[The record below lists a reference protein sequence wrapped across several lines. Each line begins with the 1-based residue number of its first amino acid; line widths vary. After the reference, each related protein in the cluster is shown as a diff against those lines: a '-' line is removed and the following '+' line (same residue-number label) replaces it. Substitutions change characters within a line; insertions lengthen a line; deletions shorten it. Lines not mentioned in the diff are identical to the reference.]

1 MLAVFKSL
9 TKLWVILILIF
20 IGVTYSISLLY
31 KSEPPPPPDY
41 KVEGI
46 EVAPN
51 SIFCVSATAMVDG
64 GCLGKTRAD
73 CEMLI
78 RKYEAGCYPEDSR
91 HREQV
96 MQKMREWNENSRN
109 QK

>member
-1 MLAVFKSL
+1 MIAIFKSL
-9 TKLWVILILIF
+9 TKLWVILILLF
-20 IGVTYSISLLY
+20 IGITYPISLLY
-31 KSEPPPPPDY
+31 KNEQPLPPDY

-51 SIFCVSATAMVDG
+51 TIFCVSATAMVDG

-78 RKYEAGCYPEDSR
+78 RKYEAGCYPEDSPQMEEVKR
-91 HREQV
+91 R
-96 MQKMREWNENSRN
+96 MREEYESTKDK
-109 QK
+109 Q

>member
-9 TKLWVILILIF
+9 TKLWVILILLL
-20 IGVTYSISLLY
+20 IGITYLISLLF
-31 KSEPPPPPDY
+31 KSEQPAPHDY

-46 EVAPN
+46 EVAPDTV
-51 SIFCVSATAMVDG
+51 FCVSATALVDG
-64 GCLGKTRAD
+64 GCVGKTRTD

-96 MQKMREWNENSRN
+96 MQKMREWNGNSRN

>member
-1 MLAVFKSL
+1 MVAIFKSL
-9 TKLWVILILIF
+9 TKLWVILILLF
-20 IGVTYSISLLY
+20 IGVTYPISLLY
-31 KSEPPPPPDY
+31 KNEKPQPPNY

-51 SIFCVSATAMVDG
+51 TIFCVSATAMVDG

-78 RKYEAGCYPEDSR
+78 RKYEGGCYPEDSPQMEEVR
-91 HREQV
+91 R
-96 MQKMREWNENSRN
+96 KMREEYESSENK
-109 QK
+109 Q

>member
-9 TKLWVILILIF
+9 TKLWVILILLF
-20 IGVTYSISLLY
+20 FVVTYSISLLY
-31 KSEPPPPPDY
+31 KSEPPPPRDY

-51 SIFCVSATAMVDG
+51 TIFCVSATAMVDG

-78 RKYEAGCYPEDSR
+78 RKYEAGCYPEDSQ
-91 HREQV
+91 HREEV
-96 MQKMREWNENSRN
+96 MQRMREFNENSQDKR
-109 QK
+109 

>member
-9 TKLWVILILIF
+9 TKLWVILILLF
-20 IGVTYSISLLY
+20 IGITYPISLLY
-31 KSEPPPPPDY
+31 KNEQPPPPDY

-51 SIFCVSATAMVDG
+51 TIFCVSATAMIDG
-64 GCLGKTRAD
+64 GCSGKTRAD

-78 RKYEAGCYPEDSR
+78 RKYEAGCYPEDSQQT
-91 HREQV
+91 EKV
-96 MQKMREWNENSRN
+96 MQRMREWNENSN
-109 QK
+109 DEH